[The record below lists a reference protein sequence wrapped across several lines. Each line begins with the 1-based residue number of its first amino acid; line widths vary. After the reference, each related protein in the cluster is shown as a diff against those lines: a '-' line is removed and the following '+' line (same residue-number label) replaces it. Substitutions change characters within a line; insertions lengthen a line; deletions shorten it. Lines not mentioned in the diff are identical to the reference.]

1 MEEVKPLMAFMNAL
15 QNLGSGSM
23 EEGIMD

>member
-1 MEEVKPLMAFMNAL
+1 MEEVKPLMALMNAL
-15 QNLGSGSM
+15 PKLGSGSM

>member
-1 MEEVKPLMAFMNAL
+1 MEEVKPLMVLMNAL
-15 QNLGSGSM
+15 PKLAGDSM